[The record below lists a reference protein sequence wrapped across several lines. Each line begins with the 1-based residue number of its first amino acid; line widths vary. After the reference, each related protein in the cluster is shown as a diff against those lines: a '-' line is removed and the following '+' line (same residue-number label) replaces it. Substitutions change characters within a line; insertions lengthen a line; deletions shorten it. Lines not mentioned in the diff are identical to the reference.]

1 MRVAKEMATLGQV
14 YMPEE
19 DSVQEGTFRQPTLSH
34 NKIDIKG
41 PFLERTNK
49 NEVAFLGNINREKL
63 SERNQKIISRVM
75 PETWEVSDKPR
86 LLMVDAEKDRD
97 LVKDRMNLRSDYI
110 ETLQKIGISDTIE
123 KMTEKM

>member
-1 MRVAKEMATLGQV
+1 
-14 YMPEE
+14 
-19 DSVQEGTFRQPTLSH
+19 
-34 NKIDIKG
+34 
-41 PFLERTNK
+41 
-49 NEVAFLGNINREKL
+49 
-63 SERNQKIISRVM
+63 M